1 MSKVYIDKADVEY
14 GEKSYEA
21 AKKILTK
28 ANFKVKNKKV
38 LIKPNL
44 VTDDISISGIT
55 ADVSICKAILDKLEN
70 CEVTIGNDFDNFE
83 ATGYNKLKKEYN
95 LKIIAFDK
103 LNEKDIIFKPV
114 KTPFKFD
121 KIPLARQVLEAD
133 YIVSLAKLKI
143 HALCQVT
150 LSLKNMFG
158 CVVGAR
164 KPQWHMA
171 AGDSEAFARMLI
183 DTYLFLKPRLTII
196 DGIVGMEGNGPGS
209 GGEPRKLGLIFAS
222 TDCIALD
229 RVITEVLGA
238 KAHDLLTTKVAEE
251 DGLGETDIDN
261 INILGER
268 IEDVKVS
275 HFKFPPV
282 VSIEFKLPFSL
293 HSYLRKPLT
302 SRPYINKKECT
313 LCNICVEIC
322 PPGIMTKTDRININ
336 YDDCIRCYC
345 CLEMCPE
352 GAITIKNGWLKRLI
366 AR

>member
-44 VTDDISISGIT
+44 VTDDLSVSGIT
-55 ADVSICKAILDKLEN
+55 SDVSICKAILDKLEN

-95 LKIIAFDK
+95 LKIVAFDK

-133 YIVSLAKLKI
+133 YIVSLAKLKC

-158 CVVGAR
+158 CVPTRNHRVRIHPSIRSSLMDILQVRYPDFGIVDGIIGNQVEEVRSHPINSNILLASHDPLALDIIGTR
-164 KPQWHMA
+164 CMGIHE
-171 AGDSEAFARMLI
+171 DEI
-183 DTYLFLKPRLTII
+183 EFLKRAKEFYKFNPKKIEVIGEKVENVVKPFNREYGFSTKARYAVERLR
-196 DGIVGMEGNGPGS
+196 S
-209 GGEPRKLGLIFAS
+209 K
-222 TDCIALD
+222 
-229 RVITEVLGA
+229 
-238 KAHDLLTTKVAEE
+238 
-251 DGLGETDIDN
+251 
-261 INILGER
+261 IL
-268 IEDVKVS
+268 
-275 HFKFPPV
+275 
-282 VSIEFKLPFSL
+282 
-293 HSYLRKPLT
+293 
-302 SRPYINKKECT
+302 N
-313 LCNICVEIC
+313 
-322 PPGIMTKTDRININ
+322 
-336 YDDCIRCYC
+336 
-345 CLEMCPE
+345 
-352 GAITIKNGWLKRLI
+352 AI
-366 AR
+366 